1 VGKWFV
7 VNGTIAIGHIFA
19 LMERVTIMPKKTK
32 AWLEWRKKYMA
43 DKLSRPDELFV
54 QTDKQRE
61 RLDEMRKNGIDT
73 RKRVP

>member
-1 VGKWFV
+1 
-7 VNGTIAIGHIFA
+7 
-19 LMERVTIMPKKTK
+19 MPKKTK

-61 RLDEMRKNGIDT
+61 RLKQQREEGYDP